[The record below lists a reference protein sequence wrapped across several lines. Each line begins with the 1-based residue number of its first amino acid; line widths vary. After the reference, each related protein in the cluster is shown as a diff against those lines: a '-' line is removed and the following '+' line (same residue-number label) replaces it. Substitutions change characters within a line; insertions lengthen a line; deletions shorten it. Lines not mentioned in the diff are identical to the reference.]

1 MGAQRNVSIFGAH
14 REGERRERQC
24 VTVGGRGSDQRRGT
38 GVLGGVSPC
47 QTSRA
52 PDRAH
57 LGLGLDLDLVLELN
71 LAVAVRARARRAW
84 VGHAVKD
91 TTQRSL
97 SSPNSLF

>member
-38 GVLGGVSPC
+38 GVLGGVSPW

-57 LGLGLDLDLVLELN
+57 LGLGLDLVLELN

-97 SSPNSLF
+97 SSPSSLF

>member
-1 MGAQRNVSIFGAH
+1 MTTREACRTCNEFAQWVVASHLRI
-14 REGERRERQC
+14 
-24 VTVGGRGSDQRRGT
+24 
-38 GVLGGVSPC
+38 
-47 QTSRA
+47 SRA

-57 LGLGLDLDLVLELN
+57 LGLDLDLVIELN

-97 SSPNSLF
+97 SSPSSLF

>member
-1 MGAQRNVSIFGAH
+1 M
-14 REGERRERQC
+14 
-24 VTVGGRGSDQRRGT
+24 
-38 GVLGGVSPC
+38 
-47 QTSRA
+47 SRA

-57 LGLGLDLDLVLELN
+57 LGLDLHLVIELN

-97 SSPNSLF
+97 SSPSSLF